1 MKKKFFV
8 TVLALALSV
17 VTMVGC
23 GSSADSAADMGGDTG
38 PAAYADETAEVVDE
52 APAEIA
58 EPDDTSQGLADVAGE
73 NDDFGRPPEEDLVPW
88 DVEEGEETVTEEVP
102 VTGEIEGIIVLQADW
117 RTGVPI
123 FTVNAINPDTGE
135 YHNVSSFTF
144 DIAAPINADDYTI
157 APFASFFP
165 TEYLDAN
172 YASLFNSDYTC
183 MVATKTFLG
192 NEEQHAGWVD
202 QSGNFFDVT
211 EALGEGRQSDF
222 DEIKKITALG
232 FTPDNNFVY
241 IDETHPDES
250 EYRFVPLDN
259 IVPGASY
266 QADAADRRIIMD
278 RQSWGWLK
286 NARPTNWVN
295 EDQFLTV
302 SHSDGEMVC
311 ALATVSSQSIVEI
324 VPTGS
329 LSSWSPVLGP
339 DGSSVVFMAAPTRGT
354 DNPSIY
360 LTDISGSSTPTKLE
374 TSYLPINSRVT
385 DGGSLREVISIAYC
399 YSSIL
404 EWR

>member
-1 MKKKFFV
+1 MRRKFFA

-17 VTMVGC
+17 ATMVGC
-23 GSSADSAADMGGDTG
+23 GSSADSAAGMGGDTG

-58 EPDDTSQGLADVAGE
+58 EPDDASQGLADIAGE

-88 DVEEGEETVTEEVP
+88 DMEEGEETVTEEVP
-102 VTGEIEGIIVLQADW
+102 VTGEVEGIVVLQADW

-211 EALGEGRQSDF
+211 EALGEGRQ
-222 DEIKKITALG
+222 
-232 FTPDNNFVY
+232 
-241 IDETHPDES
+241 
-250 EYRFVPLDN
+250 
-259 IVPGASY
+259 
-266 QADAADRRIIMD
+266 
-278 RQSWGWLK
+278 
-286 NARPTNWVN
+286 
-295 EDQFLTV
+295 
-302 SHSDGEMVC
+302 
-311 ALATVSSQSIVEI
+311 AT
-324 VPTGS
+324 
-329 LSSWSPVLGP
+329 L
-339 DGSSVVFMAAPTRGT
+339 
-354 DNPSIY
+354 
-360 LTDISGSSTPTKLE
+360 TKLKK
-374 TSYLPINSRVT
+374 LQ
-385 DGGSLREVISIAYC
+385 L
-399 YSSIL
+399 
-404 EWR
+404 